1 MMVHQLSKKD
11 ASRHAI
17 MNSPQMVATLV
28 KALNNSSDPE
38 TTRCAAGTLHN
49 LSHHRYINSLYVVTL
64 TSFVTVT
71 SVVTVTIVV
80 TLKGV
85 LKAFFFV
92 KLSEVV
98 KSYVTKYHTFK
109 QYYHSKFS
117 Y

>member
-49 LSHHRYINSLYVVTL
+49 LSHHRYINSLYAATL

-71 SVVTVTIVV
+71 SVMTVTIVV

-85 LKAFFFV
+85 LNAFFMNII
-92 KLSEVV
+92 EVV
-98 KSYVTKYHTFK
+98 KSQVIKYHTFK

>member
-71 SVVTVTIVV
+71 IVV
-80 TLKGV
+80 SLEGV

-92 KLSEVV
+92 KISEVV
-98 KSYVTKYHTFK
+98 KSCVMNCHTFK
-109 QYYHSKFS
+109 QYHHNKFS

>member
-71 SVVTVTIVV
+71 VVVS
-80 TLKGV
+80 LEGV

-92 KLSEVV
+92 KISEVV
-98 KSYVTKYHTFK
+98 KSCVMNCHTFK
-109 QYYHSKFS
+109 QYYHNKFS

>member
-71 SVVTVTIVV
+71 IVV
-80 TLKGV
+80 TLKGA
-85 LKAFFFV
+85 LNAFFV
-92 KLSEVV
+92 NVSEVV
-98 KSYVTKYHTFK
+98 KSYVMKCHTFK

>member
-71 SVVTVTIVV
+71 IVV
-80 TLKGV
+80 SLEGV
-85 LKAFFFV
+85 LKAFFCENQGSSKV
-92 KLSEVV
+92 LCNELS
-98 KSYVTKYHTFK
+98 HI
-109 QYYHSKFS
+109 
-117 Y
+117 

>member
-49 LSHHRYINSLYVVTL
+49 LSHHRYINSLYVVTI

-85 LKAFFFV
+85 VKAFFFC
-92 KLSEVV
+92 EN
-98 KSYVTKYHTFK
+98 
-109 QYYHSKFS
+109 Q
-117 Y
+117 

>member
-85 LKAFFFV
+85 LKAFFV
-92 KLSEVV
+92 KISEVV
-98 KSYVTKYHTFK
+98 KSYVMKYLTFK

>member
-71 SVVTVTIVV
+71 IVV

-85 LKAFFFV
+85 LKAFSFV
-92 KLSEVV
+92 KISEVV
-98 KSYVTKYHTFK
+98 KSCVMKYRTFK
-109 QYYHSKFS
+109 QYCHSKFS

>member
-71 SVVTVTIVV
+71 IVV

-85 LKAFFFV
+85 LKAFFV
-92 KLSEVV
+92 KISEVKV
-98 KSYVTKYHTFK
+98 LCHEVSHI
-109 QYYHSKFS
+109 
-117 Y
+117 

>member
-49 LSHHRYINSLYVVTL
+49 LSHHRYINSLYVVTI
-64 TSFVTVT
+64 TSFVMVT
-71 SVVTVTIVV
+71 SVVSVTIVV

-92 KLSEVV
+92 KISEVV
-98 KSYVTKYHTFK
+98 KSCVMKYRTFK
-109 QYYHSKFS
+109 QYCHSKFS

>member
-49 LSHHRYINSLYVVTL
+49 LSHHRYINSLYVVTNEVCDGDKCCACDNCCDFERCPK
-64 TSFVTVT
+64 S
-71 SVVTVTIVV
+71 
-80 TLKGV
+80 
-85 LKAFFFV
+85 FFFW
-92 KLSEVV
+92 
-98 KSYVTKYHTFK
+98 
-109 QYYHSKFS
+109 
-117 Y
+117 